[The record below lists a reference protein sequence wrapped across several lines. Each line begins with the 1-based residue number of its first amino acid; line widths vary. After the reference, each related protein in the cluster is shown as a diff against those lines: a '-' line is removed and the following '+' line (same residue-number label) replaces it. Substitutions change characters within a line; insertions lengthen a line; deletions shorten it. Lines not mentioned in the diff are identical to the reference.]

1 MSYALRPAMPADFEN
16 LGILFQASIE
26 ELSAAAYS
34 DEQRALWG
42 AKADDEKAWAKH
54 LSGCLTL
61 VAEEDDEP
69 VGFAAMRDN
78 AVIENVHVHPDL
90 AFMGVGRQLMDA
102 LERLAQ
108 ARGAKKLAVA
118 ATDNALPF
126 FEKLGYV
133 AVRRSTLSI
142 GEEWLPSMVMEKKLG
157 EDGSEGDGAE
167 PESGDAD
174 GASGGSSDG
183 GE

>member
-1 MSYALRPAMPADFEN
+1 MSYALRPALPADFAD

-26 ELSAAAYS
+26 ELASDAYS

-42 AKADDEKAWAKH
+42 AKAEDGKAWTKH

-61 VAEEDDEP
+61 IAEEDGES

-78 AVIENVHVHPDL
+78 SIIENVHVHPDM

-102 LERLAQ
+102 LERLAM
-108 ARGAKKLAVA
+108 ARGATKMAVA

-126 FEKLGYV
+126 FERLGYV

-142 GEEWLPSMVMEKKLG
+142 GEEWLPSMVMEKPLKADPDTDG
-157 EDGSEGDGAE
+157 DIEDAPEAGGA
-167 PESGDAD
+167 P
-174 GASGGSSDG
+174 
-183 GE
+183 

>member
-1 MSYALRPAMPADFEN
+1 MSYALRPALPADYAD

-26 ELSAAAYS
+26 ELASAAYS
-34 DEQRALWG
+34 DEQRAMWG

-54 LSGCLTL
+54 LSGCLVL
-61 VAEEDDEP
+61 VAEEDGEP

-78 AVIENVHVHPDL
+78 ATIENVHVHPDM

-126 FEKLGYV
+126 FERLGYV

-142 GEEWLPSMVMEKKLG
+142 GEEWLPSMVMEKPLA
-157 EDGSEGDGAE
+157 AE
-167 PESGDAD
+167 PEDDAP
-174 GASGGSSDG
+174 
-183 GE
+183 